1 MAEKGKT
8 VGLLGQMETS
18 LVNSYRNA
26 QAADVPMGI
35 PKMDF
40 MDMGKMSTLL
50 ENVRGMFDG
59 GTVTTDVQEPEVDYS
74 KM

>member
-8 VGLLGQMETS
+8 VGLLGQMDTS

-35 PKMDF
+35 P
-40 MDMGKMSTLL
+40 
-50 ENVRGMFDG
+50 
-59 GTVTTDVQEPEVDYS
+59 
-74 KM
+74 